1 MDRKKLTRPIR
12 NSGLRSRPWRKAT
25 LMMIIFMSLGCTHWQ
40 KQIRPYT
47 SGQEQTFDYSLRQ
60 VMLISG
66 RSLKDLGFTIV
77 RLEFLERR
85 GFIQGLS
92 PAAKATL
99 RFDAFDPRVTRV
111 RAEVFGEEGMRDFS
125 SEKAVLKHMENL
137 LAQDKRPRLQV
148 MTATMIPVYRDR
160 DTDSRVIAYLAHGV
174 EVFIKGDEGEWRRVD
189 LLSGVTG
196 YLLSENLNPVPFKTE
211 MDEPGA

>member
-12 NSGLRSRPWRKAT
+12 NSGLRSRPWRKAS
-25 LMMIIFMSLGCTHWQ
+25 LMIILFLCLGCTHWQ
-40 KQIRPYT
+40 KQLSTYT
-47 SGQEQTFDYSLRQ
+47 SGQEQTFAYPLRQ
-60 VMLISG
+60 VILISG
-66 RSLKDLGFTIV
+66 KGLKDLGFTII

-92 PAAKATL
+92 PEAKATL
-99 RFDAFDPRVTRV
+99 RFDALDPHVTRV

-125 SEKAVLKHMENL
+125 SEKEVLKHMENL
-137 LAQDKRPRLQV
+137 LTQDKSPRLQV
-148 MTATMIPVYRDR
+148 ITARMIPVYRDR
-160 DTDSRVIAYLAHGV
+160 DTGSRVIAYLAHGV
-174 EVFIKGDEGEWRRVD
+174 EVFIKRDEGEWRRVD

-211 MDEPGA
+211 MNEPGA